1 MVNDQWSWQF
11 GESDEATAF
20 HVTVKRVHRA
30 TKGSRRRGDIAND
43 LSGDS
48 GHQPGSSAARPRPNR
63 VDGADG
69 FPPVTGAA
77 NAAS

>member
-30 TKGSRRRGDIAND
+30 TKGSRRLVGDN
-43 LSGDS
+43 LSSDGD
-48 GHQPGSSAARPRPNR
+48 GP
-63 VDGADG
+63 
-69 FPPVTGAA
+69 
-77 NAAS
+77 